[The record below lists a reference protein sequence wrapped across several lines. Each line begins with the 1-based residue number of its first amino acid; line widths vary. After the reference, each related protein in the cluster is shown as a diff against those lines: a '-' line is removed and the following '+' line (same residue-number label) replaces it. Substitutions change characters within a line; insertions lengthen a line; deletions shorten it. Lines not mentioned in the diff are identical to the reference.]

1 MIAANNAIAQPSMS
15 CQIEFHLIQIIEVVA
30 LHHKE
35 NITRP
40 GRASQQYGPH
50 VIGACP
56 RDVRFTPES
65 RHYGARLECPLC
77 ANSGHQL
84 QSITSSARASMVGGI
99 SKPSTFAVFMLM
111 TKSNLVGCTTGRSAG
126 FSPFRIRP
134 V

>member
-1 MIAANNAIAQPSMS
+1 MLAANNAIAQPSMS

-30 LHHKE
+30 LHRKE

-56 RDVRFTPES
+56 RDVRFTPEG

-77 ANSGHQL
+77 AKSGHWKRSGEVSKAYSVARTRRAAPPVRRSQCVAR
-84 QSITSSARASMVGGI
+84 SSCGAA
-99 SKPSTFAVFMLM
+99 A
-111 TKSNLVGCTTGRSAG
+111 
-126 FSPFRIRP
+126 
-134 V
+134 